1 MKAQKAGVQ
10 PEDRLV
16 SIQDNDKQLPVQNP
30 GEEIVISQKNYHEA
44 LTLVRA
50 REGRGRGGGLER
62 RVRER
67 EREREGV
74 AVDIVPQ
81 FLAVTG

>member
-1 MKAQKAGVQ
+1 LYFHVKAQKAGVQ

-44 LTLVRA
+44 LTLVRTMHH
-50 REGRGRGGGLER
+50 
-62 RVRER
+62 VRFS
-67 EREREGV
+67 
-74 AVDIVPQ
+74 
-81 FLAVTG
+81 FLSNGMQAFL